1 MMCDPEESVE
11 AKSFPFLKGRG
22 WSISP
27 TTFFAKKVLRVLAL
41 AASESGPTYPKK
53 P

>member
-11 AKSFPFLKGRG
+11 AEPFPFLKGRG

-27 TTFFAKKVLRVLAL
+27 TTFFAKKVLQLLGL
-41 AASESGPTYPKK
+41 AASICRPPL
-53 P
+53 